1 MEHHDALTLVRT
13 TLTDPPAEG
22 LRQETSSNQAERTHF
37 VEPTE
42 EDLAHIE
49 AGMIV
54 TKRSSLVD
62 DHQHDYDLFLCG
74 STP

>member
-49 AGMIV
+49 AV
-54 TKRSSLVD
+54 
-62 DHQHDYDLFLCG
+62 
-74 STP
+74 